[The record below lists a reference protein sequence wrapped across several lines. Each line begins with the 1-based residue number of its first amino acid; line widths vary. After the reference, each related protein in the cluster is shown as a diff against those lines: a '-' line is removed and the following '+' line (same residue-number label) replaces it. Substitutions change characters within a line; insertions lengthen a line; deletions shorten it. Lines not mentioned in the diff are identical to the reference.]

1 MPMPIPTISPA
12 GLAIPTYNQCL
23 SGLQTDYFGIYGA
36 DAQLGPNDLD
46 GQLLAIFAQGYF
58 DLCQVLQNIYN
69 SFSPLSAQGAFLDN
83 IVALDGI
90 TRTTA
95 TASTATLTIVGQV
108 GITITNGQVGDN
120 LGLGTVWNLPASVTI
135 PSGGTINVLATCTTL
150 GAIPAAIATLTNI
163 LTPTAGWQ
171 TVNNSAIATPG
182 LAVIT
187 DAQLQQ
193 NQQAALAL
201 GSLTYIQSIVSAVL
215 QVSGVTGVEYINN
228 VTDATNAQGIP
239 RHTFALIVTGG
250 TTANIATAIALT
262 KPPGIGT
269 YGNTSYIYTDTNG
282 VPETI
287 YYTPTV
293 NQELQVVVTIKA
305 LTGWVPSTATT
316 IQNAVQQWIT
326 SLVTGQNSYIAW
338 IEAAASLQGT
348 GLNGSFVVT
357 GVTQALFSG
366 VQANADLINNYYTDF
381 YCNLADVTIVIT

>member
-1 MPMPIPTISPA
+1 MPVPTISTTGLYIPA
-12 GLAIPTYNQCL
+12 YTDCL
-23 SGLQTDYFGIYGA
+23 SALQADYRTIYGA
-36 DAQLGPNDLD
+36 DAELDASDID
-46 GQLLAIFAQGYF
+46 GQLLAIFAQAYF

-69 SFSPLSAQGAFLDN
+69 DFSPLTAQGAFLDN

-90 TRTTA
+90 TRVAA
-95 TASTATLTIVGQV
+95 TASTVTLTIVGQV

-120 LGLGTVWNLPASVTI
+120 LGIGSVWNLPASVTI

-150 GAIPAAIATLTNI
+150 GATTAAIATLTNI

-171 TVNNSAIATPG
+171 TVNNAAIATPG
-182 LAVIT
+182 LTVIT

-193 NQQAALAL
+193 NQQAALAV
-201 GSLTYIQSIVSAVL
+201 GSTTSMQSIVSAVL

-228 VTDATNAQGIP
+228 VTNSTNAQGIP
-239 RHTFALIVTGG
+239 AHTFALIVTGG

-293 NQELQVVVTIKA
+293 EQELQAVITIKA
-305 LTGWVPSTATT
+305 LTGWVPATATT
-316 IQNAVQQWIT
+316 IQTAVQ
-326 SLVTGQNSYIAW
+326 
-338 IEAAASLQGT
+338 
-348 GLNGSFVVT
+348 
-357 GVTQALFSG
+357 
-366 VQANADLINNYYTDF
+366 
-381 YCNLADVTIVIT
+381 